1 MNSFL
6 QNDTDA
12 EMDRYQE
19 ANEFAA
25 AAFDPMAEK
34 VQKLRYNSTTRKND
48 IVLPMQ
54 AGGFFKIGEA
64 DLPQPD
70 VMDAAP
76 EKPLDMRVQD
86 VKDYNAQF
94 NNKLSYADIEAAGM
108 DREAIM
114 AAGII
119 PPEQGP
125 MQAEG
130 TVQPTRPDISENEI
144 TDILANGG
152 GLLGRELDPSLREE
166 GFIQLTEFLL
176 QNAVEGRRQELV
188 EQAAEVFK
196 QSNDTPR
203 SIPQGNRQTND
214 QQIEMQLQSEMR
226 ELRTIAETLADG
238 VFGYRNIGGIGVGD
252 FMTAGVM
259 DIQEG
264 YRMYMGSINDDGSSN
279 SNTERVLGLV
289 VMAAGV
295 AEATGVGYGIGK
307 LIKASVPKLRAG
319 LTAVGN
325 RLNQPGEMP
334 TTSSFGVGE
343 IKMPKLVQKLLTPAD
358 NAKIAE
364 KMDSEELTA
373 QAQVVAA
380 NQKNNYPEKDG
391 WSQSD
396 MVVIGAKQKNN
407 GSIEVDYKKLPYNF
421 HLAPEGTDPARWEA
435 TMVNKTMVELRKLAK
450 RAAAGDKSAL
460 AVIEQANWY
469 RTMRARMRAE
479 FGGLGDLF
487 ADLLGTTSAQT
498 GVTQNYDNAIEIMR
512 RFSRGEFDQEIEMY
526 EEMLAAGTANPV
538 ELGRLH
544 KDPDS
549 PFKLITKASGS
560 LFNANSPSSTKA
572 LLDMFRVAKG
582 APKTPNFTGNLI
594 GYTNAATVDVWA
606 ARFLRRL
613 SGQKRLP
620 PPTEQGVSGDH
631 MAGSTLSEPKVGGE
645 FGFGQRVLEVAV
657 NRLNKSGEIKNVA
670 PQIGN
675 MGADDLQAV
684 LWFLEKEIWTE
695 NKWTSKAGEGGSLD
709 LEASYAGNPDQ
720 EGIKTLRT
728 IASKSYTP
736 PKALKQKAD
745 ESDAEFAT
753 RMDERNAKA
762 KEAHDLKVSDAT
774 KALEG
779 EKSALSRYVLGVSI
793 ERPMSRPTNQ
803 QQAEVA
809 AKLGEPAK
817 VDDSVVTYQVN
828 NTYGRFMQSDERAF
842 NAEFV
847 VRDNFNPSGVRSR
860 MIEVGKE
867 FDQDAVFISK
877 VVPQRTSTSRPG
889 VEIYF
894 STRKDP
900 DFARD
905 LSDQLTAYNVDGF
918 TFITDS
924 RVSDQPARQALQN
937 EEAVAGITGLRFQYI
952 PEFDVGAD
960 EWKAMSAQE
969 QAAKIDEVET
979 VYNRIIIDLMSGNA
993 DISTV
998 NLTRYETDVIE
1009 RGEYDANLSGSTR

>member
-94 NNKLSYADIEAAGM
+94 DNKLSYADIEAAGM

-114 AAGII
+114 AAGIL

-130 TVQPTRPDISENEI
+130 TVQPTRPDLSENEI
-144 TDILANGG
+144 TEILANGG

-188 EQAAEVFK
+188 EQAAEAFK
-196 QSNDTPR
+196 QSDDTPR

-358 NAKIAE
+358 NSKIAE
-364 KMDSEELTA
+364 KMGSEELTA

-380 NQKNNYPEKDG
+380 NQKNNYSEKDG

-460 AVIEQANWY
+460 AVIDQANWY

-512 RFSRGEFDQEIEMY
+512 RFSRGEFDQEIKMY
-526 EEMLAAGTANPV
+526 EEMLASGTANPV

-549 PFKLITKASGS
+549 PFQLITKASGS

-631 MAGSTLSEPKVGGE
+631 MSGSTLSEPKVGGE

-657 NRLNKSGEIKNVA
+657 NRLNKSGEIKTVA

-847 VRDNFNPSGVRSR
+847 VRDNFDPSGVRSR

-960 EWKAMSAQE
+960 AWKAMSAQE
-969 QAAKIDEVET
+969 QAAKIDEVEDIYDKI
-979 VYNRIIIDLMSGNA
+979 VFDLMSGNA

-1009 RGEYDANLSGSTR
+1009 RGEYDANLTRQIR

>member
-1 MNSFL
+1 
-6 QNDTDA
+6 
-12 EMDRYQE
+12 
-19 ANEFAA
+19 
-25 AAFDPMAEK
+25 
-34 VQKLRYNSTTRKND
+34 
-48 IVLPMQ
+48 
-54 AGGFFKIGEA
+54 
-64 DLPQPD
+64 
-70 VMDAAP
+70 
-76 EKPLDMRVQD
+76 
-86 VKDYNAQF
+86 
-94 NNKLSYADIEAAGM
+94 
-108 DREAIM
+108 
-114 AAGII
+114 
-119 PPEQGP
+119 
-125 MQAEG
+125 
-130 TVQPTRPDISENEI
+130 
-144 TDILANGG
+144 
-152 GLLGRELDPSLREE
+152 
-166 GFIQLTEFLL
+166 
-176 QNAVEGRRQELV
+176 
-188 EQAAEVFK
+188 
-196 QSNDTPR
+196 
-203 SIPQGNRQTND
+203 
-214 QQIEMQLQSEMR
+214 
-226 ELRTIAETLADG
+226 
-238 VFGYRNIGGIGVGD
+238 
-252 FMTAGVM
+252 
-259 DIQEG
+259 
-264 YRMYMGSINDDGSSN
+264 
-279 SNTERVLGLV
+279 
-289 VMAAGV
+289 MAAGV

-572 LLDMFRVAKG
+572 LLDMFRVAEG

-952 PEFDVGAD
+952 PEFDVGAN

>member
-94 NNKLSYADIEAAGM
+94 DNKLSYADIEAAGM

-114 AAGII
+114 AAGIL

-130 TVQPTRPDISENEI
+130 TVQPTRPDLSENEI
-144 TDILANGG
+144 TEILANGG

-188 EQAAEVFK
+188 EQAAEAFK
-196 QSNDTPR
+196 QSDDTPR

-358 NAKIAE
+358 NSKIAE
-364 KMDSEELTA
+364 KMGSEELTA

-460 AVIEQANWY
+460 AVIDQANWY

-512 RFSRGEFDQEIEMY
+512 RFSRGEFDQEIKMY
-526 EEMLAAGTANPV
+526 EEMLASGTANPV

-549 PFKLITKASGS
+549 PFQLITKASGS

-631 MAGSTLSEPKVGGE
+631 MSGSTLSEPKVGGE

-657 NRLNKSGEIKNVA
+657 NRLNKSGEIKTVA

-847 VRDNFNPSGVRSR
+847 VRDNFDPSGVRSR

-960 EWKAMSAQE
+960 AWKAMSAQE
-969 QAAKIDEVET
+969 QAAKIDEVEDIYDKI
-979 VYNRIIIDLMSGNA
+979 VFDLMSGNA

-1009 RGEYDANLSGSTR
+1009 RGEYDANLTRQIR